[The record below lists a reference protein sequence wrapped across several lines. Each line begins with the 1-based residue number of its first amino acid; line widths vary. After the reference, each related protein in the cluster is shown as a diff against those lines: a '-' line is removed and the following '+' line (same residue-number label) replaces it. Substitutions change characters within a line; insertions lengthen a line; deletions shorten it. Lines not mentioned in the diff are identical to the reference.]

1 MLPDVAQ
8 KRGVE
13 VQGAFPCDPYS
24 HTPRHRGAQQSGMT
38 GAVKEEV
45 LARWGELGVQVRAG
59 KLRFA
64 PRLLHLTEF
73 EAGPDRFD
81 YVDVNS
87 RDRSWELPADSLA
100 FTYCC
105 TPVIAV
111 LRSATSLQTSPPW
124 SWSGR
129 PERAN

>member
-24 HTPRHRGAQQSGMT
+24 HTPRRRGAQQPGMT

-73 EAGPDRFD
+73 EAGPYRFD
-81 YVDVNS
+81 YVDVNG
-87 RDRSWELPADSLA
+87 RDRSWGCLQTASRSL
-100 FTYCC
+100 
-105 TPVIAV
+105 IAL